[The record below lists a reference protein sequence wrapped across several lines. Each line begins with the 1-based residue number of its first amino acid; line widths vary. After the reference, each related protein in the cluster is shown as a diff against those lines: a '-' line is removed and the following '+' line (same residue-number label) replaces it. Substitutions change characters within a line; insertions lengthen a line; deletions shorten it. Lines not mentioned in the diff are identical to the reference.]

1 MLLLNFPTCL
11 IGFVVIFA
19 LSVPTNAD
27 KNLMDELRDLDVFQ
41 LKSGVFACPLPVCCG
56 DLNASCCVRLQDW
69 AVAVIALLIVLI
81 LIGALH
87 RKRQNGG
94 AALVVV
100 TTSASSSLLEGL
112 WGVAIMPF
120 LVSHCL
126 HDGFCPFVA
135 VVSSVRLLLIPCR
148 PSVTV
153 ARLSIDAFE
162 LAAVVDQNWAV
173 HIVHRA
179 DFVKRR
185 SVPAEH
191 LALPHLL
198 FCNRFPFTQ
207 AGLASLGAQ
216 FNRDFVLAYL
226 RQWLDPSVG
235 FGLPADDDAAMAGGI
250 AQLSA
255 DDRTTAEATIAQLLP
270 NGRLKQRLEQLMPQ
284 CQDMVSSCVL
294 RGHQLSGF
302 DCCRMVQPWLAT
314 PRAGICWPF
323 VANASVAVQSPL
335 DNARGIQIT
344 FQISRNSFQSGGG
357 GGGAMSLH
365 PGFSVHLVPAD
376 LHSRLRVSTSIES
389 AFAQSLN
396 DKRSLRLDIRK
407 EIVADVVV
415 SSPFSNGVCLDS
427 DGGGADSVQHQ
438 QKGAQIVDIAS
449 AGLLCLLEKAVEQCA
464 CVPMIVVLWT
474 LQGDLDSTFLRR
486 FNASTI
492 CTVGEFDH
500 CVHPFVEFA
509 MAPAWDRYPTPSGAG
524 PELKAAVDT
533 CRKAFPRV
541 CARAQFPARS
551 QQRDL
556 PPDAREMDLYKL
568 FSTFG
573 YNLWWFAIGH
583 LLWTLCRFRFCHSS
597 AASQPPSGKGNKVNP
612 KSPMVPTALAA
623 AAATTNSTTTTAPNP
638 TTSDSHQQNNNNNA
652 NANANAVVAGGG
664 VLSPA
669 EQPSLFHRPTSAAH
683 PLSPP
688 PRPLPRGGARQLPP
702 LTIASSSSGG
712 GGTLGGS
719 AIMEDGGREG
729 PNNASSP
736 PVDDEPPQR
745 RRRGPKLALDDTPQF
760 YLRNGTDCS
769 GFSSK
774 YQQKISPFSTSSIV
788 VHSLFPPNS
797 MLFLR
802 FCPFCVHGQ
811 NELPTTKEPTEMPS
825 DESAEYAELVEW
837 TADELALKEKAIA
850 DNSWSPV
857 YRYGGFV
864 GVWFMLRLNLVFCA
878 LSFLSLPMSM
888 SEQWPI
894 APSIGLILLSLVV
907 CAGVKKYFTRIV
919 AVVSVDSASRS
930 IYRIGYPNFFAARR
944 NRFVR
949 VVDVVPLS
957 ASSENVRG
965 IARLSFYDGPKDD
978 FLLLPTV
985 NVQILD
991 KKAAFLL
998 FGSTIKHF
1006 DADLP
1011 QSPAGPQRKKN
1022 AEKMLRIAMEEERK
1036 AQQKIRDQ

>member
-1 MLLLNFPTCL
+1 MYAIRSYYEFLEKWL
-11 IGFVVIFA
+11 GQA
-19 LSVPTNAD
+19 
-27 KNLMDELRDLDVFQ
+27 LRDIFEDVCEY
-41 LKSGVFACPLPVCCG
+41 GM
-56 DLNASCCVRLQDW
+56 DW

-81 LIGALH
+81 LIGAGRVGFLPSV
-87 RKRQNGG
+87 RERGRR
-94 AALVVV
+94 
-100 TTSASSSLLEGL
+100 
-112 WGVAIMPF
+112 PF
-120 LVSHCL
+120 PPPPRLATPRAGICW
-126 HDGFCPFVA
+126 PFVA
-135 VVSSVRLLLIPCR
+135 NASVAVQSPLDNARGIQITFQISRNSFQSGGGSGGGGGGGALSLHPGFSVHLVPADLHSRLRVSTSIESAFAQSLNDKRSLRLDIRKEIVADVAVSSPFSNGVCLDNDGGGADSVQHQQKGAQIVDIASAGLLCLLEKAVEQCACVPMLVVLWTLQGDLDSPFFAVVHLLLILCR
-148 PSVTV
+148 PSATAACLPMPSNLPLSLTKSGLFTLCTV
-153 ARLSIDAFE
+153 CWLLQSLPALFLYLE
-162 LAAVVDQNWAV
+162 G
-173 HIVHRA
+173 A

-235 FGLPADDDAAMAGGI
+235 FGLPADDDAAMPGGI

-323 VANASVAVQSPL
+323 VANASAAVQSPL

-344 FQISRNSFQSGGG
+344 FQISRNSFQSGSGGGG
-357 GGGAMSLH
+357 GGGALSLH

-407 EIVADVVV
+407 EIVADVAV

-427 DGGGADSVQHQ
+427 DGGGGADSVQHQ

-464 CVPMIVVLWT
+464 CVPMLVVLWT

-509 MAPAWDRYPTPSGAG
+509 MAPAWDRYPTPSDAG

-556 PPDAREMDLYKL
+556 PPEY
-568 FSTFG
+568 
-573 YNLWWFAIGH
+573 
-583 LLWTLCRFRFCHSS
+583 
-597 AASQPPSGKGNKVNP
+597 
-612 KSPMVPTALAA
+612 
-623 AAATTNSTTTTAPNP
+623 
-638 TTSDSHQQNNNNNA
+638 QNT
-652 NANANAVVAGGG
+652 
-664 VLSPA
+664 
-669 EQPSLFHRPTSAAH
+669 QTSAAH
-683 PLSPP
+683 PVSPP

-702 LTIASSSSGG
+702 LTIASSSSTSGGGNNGG

-719 AIMEDGGREG
+719 SIMEDGGREG

-745 RRRGPKLALDDTPQF
+745 RRRGPKLALD
-760 YLRNGTDCS
+760 
-769 GFSSK
+769 
-774 YQQKISPFSTSSIV
+774 
-788 VHSLFPPNS
+788 
-797 MLFLR
+797 
-802 FCPFCVHGQ
+802 
-811 NELPTTKEPTEMPS
+811 ELE
-825 DESAEYAELVEW
+825 
-837 TADELALKEKAIA
+837 
-850 DNSWSPV
+850 
-857 YRYGGFV
+857 G
-864 GVWFMLRLNLVFCA
+864 
-878 LSFLSLPMSM
+878 
-888 SEQWPI
+888 
-894 APSIGLILLSLVV
+894 
-907 CAGVKKYFTRIV
+907 
-919 AVVSVDSASRS
+919 
-930 IYRIGYPNFFAARR
+930 
-944 NRFVR
+944 
-949 VVDVVPLS
+949 
-957 ASSENVRG
+957 
-965 IARLSFYDGPKDD
+965 
-978 FLLLPTV
+978 
-985 NVQILD
+985 
-991 KKAAFLL
+991 
-998 FGSTIKHF
+998 
-1006 DADLP
+1006 
-1011 QSPAGPQRKKN
+1011 
-1022 AEKMLRIAMEEERK
+1022 
-1036 AQQKIRDQ
+1036 